1 MQLSLTIGAMAV
13 VLGVVLAT
21 GYAIGEDATQGTQAR
36 EAVPQKE
43 GPARSGAWVPERSG
57 GA

>member
-13 VLGVVLAT
+13 VLGVVLVA
-21 GYAIGEDATQGTQAR
+21 GYAIGEEGTQGAQA
-36 EAVPQKE
+36 ESASQKE